1 MLISGYYG
9 FDNLGD
15 EAVLLSIVRV
25 LRSLD
30 DGLEITVLSAK
41 PEVTSERYGVKAVKR
56 TDFFAVLRA
65 IFGCNLL
72 ISGGGSLLQDITSR
86 TSLFYYLS
94 ILFTGVLF
102 GKKVMIYGQGLGP
115 LINRSDRKMAAFVLK
130 RVEMITLRDSSS
142 LALLKQMGIEKN
154 VYVTADPVFGLE
166 PPPQDR
172 AIGLIERE
180 GIQSDF
186 ILVSPRNWYNNE
198 LFRVEMAKALDR
210 IQVKTGAEI
219 VFCPFHESDLEES
232 RKIADFMKGRSH
244 ILRTVYN
251 PEDMLGIVS
260 MSQMVIGVRLHS
272 LIFGAL
278 AERPLVGISY
288 DPKIDGFLKEIGLAP
303 VGDMKSVTADQIADC
318 VDKLWSDRDGVAA
331 MIKSKVE
338 TLRQKALEN
347 GRLAISLIDGGRYGK
362 D

>member
-15 EAVLLSIVRV
+15 EAVLLSMVKA
-25 LRSLD
+25 LKSLD
-30 DGLEITVLSAK
+30 DGLEITVLSARPK
-41 PEVTSERYGVKAVKR
+41 VTSERYGVKAVSR
-56 TDFFAVLRA
+56 TDFFAILRS
-65 IFGCNLL
+65 IYGCDLL

-115 LINRSDRKMAAFVLK
+115 LINRSDMRMVAFVLK
-130 RVEMITLRDSSS
+130 RVDMITLRDNSS

-154 VYVTADPVFGLE
+154 VYVTADPVLGLE
-166 PPPQDR
+166 PPPHDKAKR
-172 AIGLIERE
+172 LVERE
-180 GIQSDF
+180 GIKGEF

-210 IQVKTGAEI
+210 IHHKTGAEI
-219 VFCPFHESDLEES
+219 VFCPFHESDMAES
-232 RKIADFMKGRSH
+232 REIADFMKGPNH

-251 PEDMLGIVS
+251 PEDMMCIVS
-260 MSQMVIGVRLHS
+260 MSQLVIGVRLHS

-278 AERPLVGISY
+278 AGRPVAGISY
-288 DPKIDGFLKEIGLAP
+288 DPKIDGFLKEIGLVP
-303 VGDMKSVTADQIADC
+303 VGDMKSVTADQIVDY
-318 VDKLWSDRDGVAA
+318 VDKLWSDRDEITNK
-331 MIKSKVE
+331 IKSRVE